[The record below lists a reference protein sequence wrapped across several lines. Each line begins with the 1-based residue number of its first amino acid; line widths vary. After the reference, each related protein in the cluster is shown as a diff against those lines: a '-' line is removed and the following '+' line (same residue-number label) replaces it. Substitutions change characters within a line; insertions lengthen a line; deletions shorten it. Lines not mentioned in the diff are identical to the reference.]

1 MPGRTRT
8 MAGYDWSKG
17 KSNNAVWA
25 EEEEGMRP
33 KSKITAKWLREGGI
47 TEKLGFV
54 KFLIKADRIMATEWH
69 HTSKYF
75 NETYYYSTE
84 DIAEQ
89 LENLSPIWREIYADP
104 KLRNSS
110 KRDIRRAFSFKNAC
124 ERYNSS
130 DADIFDVRRGVVLT
144 WLDGP
149 IIENFTITIDWPGGQ
164 IIAKNIYEAESQI
177 RSLQTFGSYPM
188 WSWTDSWKPP
198 EGEYNKFYGVSGW
211 QRFDNACICQLLR
224 DGYFQWLP
232 VTAVRDLRQYLV
244 WSLNGTVELSDVKV
258 TIDGDFKLDER

>member
-1 MPGRTRT
+1 

-25 EEEEGMRP
+25 EEEEGMRT

-47 TEKLGFV
+47 TEKVGFI
-54 KFLIKADRIMATEWH
+54 KFLIKADRIRATEWH

-75 NETYYYSTE
+75 NETSYYSTE

-110 KRDIRRAFSFKNAC
+110 KRDIRRAFSLKNAC
-124 ERYNSS
+124 KLYNSS
-130 DADIFDVRRGVVLT
+130 DADSFDVRRGVVLT
-144 WLDGP
+144 WPDIYGP

-188 WSWTDSWKPP
+188 WTWTDSWKPP

-211 QRFDNACICQLLR
+211 QRFDNAYVHQPLK
-224 DGYFQWLP
+224 DGYFAWLP
-232 VTAVRDLRQYLV
+232 VTSVRDLRAYLV
-244 WSLNGTVELSDVKV
+244 WSLSGAIELSDVKV